1 VQAIVMAAGE
11 GLRLRPVT
19 ERWPKPVLPIDGR
32 PVLATLLHELAAA
45 GLERVT
51 IVTGHLAEQ
60 VEALIGDGSAFGVDV
75 VYARQPRA
83 DGSAD
88 AVAHALAAGA
98 AVPALVSAADTQ
110 YGRGDVGRFAA
121 AVANSD
127 AAGAIAARRGFVPI
141 RGKPGLRVAVG
152 QVTKVVDLDPDL
164 PLTSAPLWALG
175 PDLLPYLEG
184 LPGPPFE
191 LADAY
196 QRAIDDGCAIAAIEI
211 GKTRDLTDPLD
222 LVEENFA
229 YLKWTR

>member
-51 IVTGHLAEQ
+51 IVTGHLAKQ
-60 VEALIGDGSAFGVDV
+60 VEALVGDGSAFGVEV

-110 YGRGDVGRFAA
+110 FCRGDVGRFAA
-121 AVANSD
+121 AVASSD
-127 AAGAIAARRGFVPI
+127 AAGAIAARRGYVPI
-141 RGKPGLRVAVG
+141 RGKPGLRIADG
-152 QVTKVVDLDPDL
+152 RVTKVVDLDPDL